1 MAMVTAWMPPKL
13 RSPQPQLPEF
23 GSPHNPPLKMPDLRQ
38 NLFSVRSPM
47 PVLSAGMLWVAFG
60 GMAATSLAHAQITP
74 RGNDVI
80 AHRVASGDTLEVL
93 AARYLGDHKR
103 WTALQ
108 SHNKVLDP
116 LRLRPG
122 SVLEIPTRL
131 LRAAMASVVF
141 VQGDV
146 QSTRSVS
153 HLADSV
159 NAPPQPVQ
167 KGQLLQEG
175 DSLQVPANAFV
186 SVRLADGSLVR
197 VQSESDVEL
206 RQMRRKGRAGNL
218 QSVIDLREGA
228 IEANVPKQANGERRF
243 EVRTQAA
250 STSVR
255 GTRFLVWSDEQG
267 RTAAAVDEGSV
278 AVQTGQPPALLRP
291 GQGLSVSANGQ
302 IGKPTAMLAAPDIAA
317 WPSLVEDASWVSLPL
332 PTMEGAVRYQVLLAQ
347 DKELTQIVR
356 GGMFTKS
363 PARLTGVEDGSYIA
377 AIRAIDANGIPGKP
391 SLQALRVKA
400 HPVPPLY
407 ESPAPDATVGQGQH
421 GLKCTQVAEASAYR
435 IQVIAANGSFA
446 QPLIDA
452 GELKDCALPAEAL
465 ARLPVGE
472 YLWRVGSIRTLGNGQ
487 PDAGPFAAPQKMKL
501 ALAPKSPEL
510 QIGGAPGE
518 GSSHIHWAG
527 EEGQRYRIVVASD
540 AGFTAPLIDIW
551 VTQPQWSTQELPP
564 GTYYLQMQVEDTN
577 GLRSNLSAARQFQT
591 GNWVTSSEGQT
602 MTSGDG
608 SRLMRQ

>member
-1 MAMVTAWMPPKL
+1 ML
-13 RSPQPQLPEF
+13 
-23 GSPHNPPLKMPDLRQ
+23 G
-38 NLFSVRSPM
+38 
-47 PVLSAGMLWVAFG
+47 AGMLWVAFG
-60 GMAATSLAHAQITP
+60 GMTATGVAHAQITP
-74 RGNDVI
+74 RGNDAI
-80 AHRVASGDTLEVL
+80 AHRVVSGDTLEVL

-131 LRAAMASVVF
+131 LRAAMASVEF

-146 QSTRSVS
+146 QSTRPLD
-153 HLADSV
+153 HLADSAK
-159 NAPPQPVQ
+159 APAQPVR

-278 AVQTGQPPALLRP
+278 AVHTGQPSELLKP
-291 GQGLSVSANGQ
+291 GQGLSVSADGQ
-302 IGKPTAMLAAPDIAA
+302 LGKPTAMLAAPDIAA
-317 WPSLVEDASWVSLPL
+317 WPSLIEDASWVSLPL
-332 PTMEGAVRYQVLLAQ
+332 PAMAGAVRYQVLLAQ
-347 DKELTQIVR
+347 DKDLTQIVR
-356 GGMFTKS
+356 GGLFTRS

-407 ESPAPDATVGQGQH
+407 ESPAPDATVGQGQN

-435 IQVIAANGSFA
+435 IQVIAANGNFA

-465 ARLPVGE
+465 AKLPVGE

-501 ALAPKSPEL
+501 ALAPQSPEL

-518 GSSHIHWAG
+518 GSSLIHWAG

-540 AGFTAPLIDIW
+540 TGFAAPLVDTW
-551 VTQPQWSTQELPP
+551 VTQPQWSTQELAP
-564 GTYYLQMQVEDTN
+564 GTYYLQMQVEDAN

-591 GNWVTSSEGQT
+591 GSWVTSSEGQAL
-602 MTSGDG
+602 TSGDG
-608 SRLMRQ
+608 LRLMRQ

>member
-1 MAMVTAWMPPKL
+1 MAMVTASIPPKL

-23 GSPHNPPLKMPDLRQ
+23 AAHNLPLKMPDLRQ
-38 NLFSVRSPM
+38 NLFSARSPM
-47 PVLSAGMLWVAFG
+47 PILGAGMLWVAFG
-60 GMAATSLAHAQITP
+60 GMAATGLAHAQITP

-80 AHRVASGDTLEVL
+80 AHRVVTGDTLEVL

-108 SHNKVLDP
+108 NHNKEEDP

-146 QSTRSVS
+146 QSSRSAS

-159 NAPPQPVQ
+159 NASPQPVQ

-206 RQMRRKGRAGNL
+206 RQMRRKGRAGTL

-228 IEANVPKQANGERRF
+228 IEAQVSRQTNGERRF
-243 EVRTQAA
+243 EVRTPAA

-255 GTRFLVWSDEQG
+255 GTQFLVMSDDAG

-278 AVQTGQPPALLRP
+278 AVQTGQPAALLRP

-302 IGKPTAMLAAPDIAA
+302 IGRPTAMLEAPDIAA

-332 PTMEGAVRYQVLLAQ
+332 PAMAGAVRYQVLLAQ
-347 DKELTQIVR
+347 DNELTQIVR

-363 PARLTGVEDGSYIA
+363 PARLTGVEDGNYIA
-377 AIRAIDANGIPGKP
+377 AIRAIDTNGIPGKR
-391 SLQALRVKA
+391 SLQALRIKA

-407 ESPAPDATVGQGQH
+407 ESPAPEATVGQGQQ
-421 GLKCTQVAEASAYR
+421 GLQCTQVAEASAYR
-435 IQVIAANGSFA
+435 IQVATADGSFA

-452 GELKDCALPAEAL
+452 NALKDCALPANAL
-465 ARLPVGE
+465 TKLPVGE
-472 YLWRVGSIRTLGNGQ
+472 YMWRVGSIRTLDNGQ

-501 ALAPKSPEL
+501 ALAPQSPEM

-518 GSSHIHWAG
+518 GSSHIHWTG

-540 AGFTAPLIDIW
+540 AGFTAPLVDIW
-551 VTQPQWSTQELPP
+551 VTQPQWSTQDLPP
-564 GTYYLQMQVEDTN
+564 GTYYLQMQVEDAN

>member
-1 MAMVTAWMPPKL
+1 ML
-13 RSPQPQLPEF
+13 
-23 GSPHNPPLKMPDLRQ
+23 G
-38 NLFSVRSPM
+38 
-47 PVLSAGMLWVAFG
+47 AGMLWVVFG
-60 GMAATSLAHAQITP
+60 GMTATGVAHAQITP
-74 RGNDVI
+74 RGNDAM
-80 AHRVASGDTLEVL
+80 AHRVVSGDTLEEL

-108 SHNKVLDP
+108 SHNKVQDP

-131 LRAAMASVVF
+131 LRAAMASVEF

-146 QSTRSVS
+146 QSTRSLD
-153 HLADSV
+153 HLADSTK
-159 NAPPQPVQ
+159 APAQPVR

-278 AVQTGQPPALLRP
+278 AVHTGQPSALLKP
-291 GQGLSVSANGQ
+291 GQGLSVSADGQ
-302 IGKPTAMLAAPDIAA
+302 LGKPTTMLAAPDIAA
-317 WPSLVEDASWVSLPL
+317 WPALIEDASWVSLPL
-332 PTMEGAVRYQVLLAQ
+332 PTMAGAVRYQVLLAQ
-347 DKELTQIVR
+347 DKDLTQIVR
-356 GGMFTKS
+356 GGLFTRS

-377 AIRAIDANGIPGKP
+377 TIRAIDANGIPGKP

-452 GELKDCALPAEAL
+452 SELKDCALPAEAL
-465 ARLPVGE
+465 AKLPIGE

-501 ALAPKSPEL
+501 ALAPQSPEL

-540 AGFTAPLIDIW
+540 TSFAAPLVDTW
-551 VTQPQWSTQELPP
+551 VTQPQWSTQELAA
-564 GTYYLQMQVEDTN
+564 GTYYLQMQVEDAN

-602 MTSGDG
+602 LTSGDG
-608 SRLMRQ
+608 LRLMRQ

>member
-38 NLFSVRSPM
+38 NLFSARSPM
-47 PVLSAGMLWVAFG
+47 PILGAGMLWVAFG

-80 AHRVASGDTLEVL
+80 AHRVVSGDTLEVL

-302 IGKPTAMLAAPDIAA
+302 IGRPTAMLAAPDIAA

-564 GTYYLQMQVEDTN
+564 GTYYLQMQVEDAN

>member
-1 MAMVTAWMPPKL
+1 MPML
-13 RSPQPQLPEF
+13 
-23 GSPHNPPLKMPDLRQ
+23 G
-38 NLFSVRSPM
+38 
-47 PVLSAGMLWVAFG
+47 AGMLWVAFG
-60 GMAATSLAHAQITP
+60 GMTATGVAHAQITP
-74 RGNDVI
+74 RGNDAI
-80 AHRVASGDTLEVL
+80 AHRVVSGDTLEVL

-131 LRAAMASVVF
+131 LRAAMASVEF

-146 QSTRSVS
+146 QSTRSLD
-153 HLADSV
+153 HLADSAK
-159 NAPPQPVQ
+159 APAQPVR

-278 AVQTGQPPALLRP
+278 AVHMGKPSELLKP
-291 GQGLSVSANGQ
+291 GQGLSVSADGQ
-302 IGKPTAMLAAPDIAA
+302 LGKPTAMLAAPDIAA
-317 WPSLVEDASWVSLPL
+317 WPALIEDASWVSLPL
-332 PTMEGAVRYQVLLAQ
+332 PAMAGAVRYQVLLAQ
-347 DKELTQIVR
+347 DKDLTQIVR
-356 GGMFTKS
+356 GGLFTRS

-377 AIRAIDANGIPGKP
+377 AIRAIDANGIPGRP

-407 ESPAPDATVGQGQH
+407 ESPAPDATVGQGQN

-435 IQVIAANGSFA
+435 IQVIAANGNFA

-465 ARLPVGE
+465 ASLPVGE

-501 ALAPKSPEL
+501 ALAPQSPEL

-518 GSSHIHWAG
+518 GSSLIHWAG

-540 AGFTAPLIDIW
+540 TGFAAPLVDTW
-551 VTQPQWSTQELPP
+551 VTQPQWSTQELAP
-564 GTYYLQMQVEDTN
+564 GTYYLQMQVEDAN

-591 GNWVTSSEGQT
+591 GSWVTSSEGQAL
-602 MTSGDG
+602 TSGDG
-608 SRLMRQ
+608 LRLMRQ